1 MGIATAKGAR
11 RTLRADR
18 RPVKAALPPTAA
30 GRGLLDR
37 LFSPVDASSL
47 AVFRIAFGALMC
59 WEVLRYF
66 RFGWVHS
73 YFIEPP
79 MHFKY
84 IGFEW
89 LQPWPGDGMYVHFA
103 FMALMAAFVALGLW
117 YRVSAV
123 LFFLAYAYYFL
134 LDQALYL
141 NHFYLIALLSFLM
154 ALLPA
159 HRAFSVDA
167 WRRPSIRSDTA
178 PAWAVWTLRAQLG
191 IVYFFGGV
199 AKLNGDWL
207 RGQPMGMW
215 LADATDFPLVGRFF
229 TEEWARYFF
238 SYGGLLLDLL
248 AVPLLLWPRTRYLA
262 FLALVGFHLT
272 NSQLFSIGIFPW
284 LMIPATTIFLSPDW
298 PRRLLRRWVPALA
311 RTGRAAAQAL
321 PAERSQYVLLGILGL
336 YFAVQLL
343 MPLRHHLYPGD
354 VRWTTEGHRFSW
366 MMKLND
372 KRAEDVR
379 FSVTGPP
386 RADGRQAVL
395 PPSPNSRQARKM
407 TTRPDLIL
415 QYAYYLADELRKQGF
430 DEVQVRAQS
439 LVSLNGR
446 PHQPLVDTAVDL
458 AAEPRSFLPRDWI
471 LPLREPLP

>member
-159 HRAFSVDA
+159 HRALSVDA

-215 LADATDFPLVGRFF
+215 LADATDFPLLGRFF

-321 PAERSQYVLLGILGL
+321 PAERPVRPAGHSGPLLCR
-336 YFAVQLL
+336 AA
-343 MPLRHHLYPGD
+343 PDAPSS
-354 VRWTTEGHRFSW
+354 TPATGHRFSW
-366 MMKLND
+366 MMKLL
-372 KRAEDVR
+372 R

-395 PPSPNSRQARKM
+395 PPSPNSRRKM
-407 TTRPDLIL
+407 TSSCMP
-415 QYAYYLADELRKQGF
+415 YLADELRQGF
-430 DEVQVRAQS
+430 DEV
-439 LVSLNGR
+439 LGPCPGSLNGR
-446 PHQPLVDTAVDL
+446 PPLVDTAVTSP
-458 AAEPRSFLPRDWI
+458 EPRSFLPRDWHTAS
-471 LPLREPLP
+471 PGMGQVYV